1 MIYLFTG
8 SDVFKTRAKAFE
20 WVNAARAKAPDASYV
35 RLSADAIDE
44 GALLSVAQT
53 QGLFFTK
60 TLALLDDPFSE
71 SSAGEEVLRSID
83 MLAESENPIAIL
95 APKLLAT
102 RIKKIESKAKKVFVF
117 DAKEKGAVRGFNG
130 ALVNALGAKNKALL
144 WKELTKA
151 LREGEAPEALH
162 GLLHWKARDMMQK
175 GSSVWGK
182 DDARVLSRDLIELV
196 SSARS
201 GEDLPLAENLE
212 RFVLT
217 LR

>member
-8 SDVFKTRAKAFE
+8 SDVFKVRAKTFE
-20 WVNAARAKAPDASYV
+20 WVSVTRAKAPDASYV

-44 GALLSVAQT
+44 STLLSVAQT

-71 SSAGEEVLRSID
+71 SSAGEEVLRHID
-83 MLAESENPIAIL
+83 ILADSENPIAIL
-95 APKLLAT
+95 APKLLAS
-102 RIKKIESKAKKVFVF
+102 RIKKIEPKAKKVFVF
-117 DAKEKGAVRGFNG
+117 DVKEKAVARGFNG
-130 ALVNALGAKNKALL
+130 ALVNALGSKNKELL
-144 WKELTKA
+144 WKEVTKA

-175 GSSVWGK
+175 GSSVWDK
-182 DDARVLSRDLIELV
+182 NSARRLSRELIELV
-196 SSARS
+196 SDAR
-201 GEDLPLAENLE
+201 GGGLPLSESLE
-212 RFVLT
+212 RFALT